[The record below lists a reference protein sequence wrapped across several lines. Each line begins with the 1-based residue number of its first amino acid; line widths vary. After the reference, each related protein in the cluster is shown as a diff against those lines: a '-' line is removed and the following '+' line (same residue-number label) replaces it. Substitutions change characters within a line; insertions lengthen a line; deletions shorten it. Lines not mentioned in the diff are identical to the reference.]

1 MKKYIKPFIEDEYI
15 EIEDICNSSSIEE
28 EEQTEMGGGN

>member
-15 EIEDICNSSSIEE
+15 EIEDICTNSIEDE
-28 EEQTEMGGGN
+28 EETEMGGGN